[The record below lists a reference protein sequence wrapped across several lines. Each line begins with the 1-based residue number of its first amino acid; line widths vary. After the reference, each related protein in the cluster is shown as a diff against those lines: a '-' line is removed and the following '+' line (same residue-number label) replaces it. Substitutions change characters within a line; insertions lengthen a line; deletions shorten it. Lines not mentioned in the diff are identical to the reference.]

1 MGGFFSRP
9 KPPAPPP
16 PPPPP
21 PAEPEKK
28 ESKDARE
35 RRLRG
40 RVRGM
45 GYGQGTTLGGGEE
58 TASVAKTILGQ

>member
-21 PAEPEKK
+21 PPAEDPKK
-28 ESKDARE
+28 KDAAE
-35 RRLRG
+35 RRKRG
-40 RVRGM
+40 KVRGM

-58 TASVAKTILGQ
+58 AATARTILGQ

>member
-21 PAEPEKK
+21 PPAEDPKK
-28 ESKDARE
+28 RDTAE
-35 RRLRG
+35 RRKRG
-40 RVRGM
+40 KVRGM

-58 TASVAKTILGQ
+58 ATTARTILGQ